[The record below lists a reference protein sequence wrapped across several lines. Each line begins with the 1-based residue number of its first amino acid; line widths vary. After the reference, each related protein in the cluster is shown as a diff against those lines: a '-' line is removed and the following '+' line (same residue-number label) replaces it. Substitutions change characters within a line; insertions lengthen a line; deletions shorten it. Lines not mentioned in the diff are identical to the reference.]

1 MTSSTE
7 RRGSVDDLRLPNAI
21 RPGRNPAGQHGFTL
35 IELLVVI
42 AIIAILA
49 ALLLPVLAATKEKAW
64 RASCASNLRQIGL
77 ATIVYANDSD
87 DYLPQISWH
96 NGPNDPAAATLNPWQ
111 TYEVCRMQG
120 VGASGGNTI
129 VEGPYGLG
137 LLFFCKDIQNPKVF
151 YCPSLLTGEYCY
163 STYTAAGWPW
173 PSIPPGY
180 SYSNPYVRSSYDFY
194 PQSRTTIALED
205 DELSLTVTLPMV
217 KEQSTTFRSP
227 NPGDPAQSPASYPV
241 PMKTT
246 AAAMNKSMSSDM
258 AQSMQAMNHKTG
270 GQPYGVN
277 VLFGDGHVYFIVV
290 GGNNALNSLQPFDPN
305 LWGGSGPG
313 EDPMNFRIIMNAFQ
327 P

>member
-1 MTSSTE
+1 
-7 RRGSVDDLRLPNAI
+7 
-21 RPGRNPAGQHGFTL
+21 L

-77 ATIVYANDSD
+77 ATIVYANDND
-87 DYLPQISWH
+87 DSLPQISWH
-96 NGPNDPAAATLNPWQ
+96 NGPNDPAAATGNPWQ

-120 VGASGGNTI
+120 VGTSGGNTI

-137 LLFFCKDIQNPKVF
+137 LLFFCKDVQNPKVF
-151 YCPSLLTGEYCY
+151 YCPSLLTGEYSY
-163 STYTAAGWPW
+163 GTYTADGWPW

-180 SYSNPYVRSSYDFY
+180 PYPNPYVRSSYDFY

-205 DELSLTVTLPMV
+205 DDLSITVTLPIV
-217 KEQSTTFRSP
+217 KEQSTTFHSP

-246 AAAMNKSMSSDM
+246 AAAMNKSVSTDM
-258 AQSMQAMNHKTG
+258 AQTIQTLNHKTG

-277 VLFGDGHVYFIVV
+277 VLFGDGHVYFVVV
-290 GGNNALNSLQPFDPN
+290 GGNNTPGSLQPFDPN
-305 LWGGSGPG
+305 LWGGTGPG
-313 EDPMNFRIIMNAFQ
+313 ENPMNFRIIMNAFQ

>member
-1 MTSSTE
+1 MTSSTKW
-7 RRGSVDDLRLPNAI
+7 RGYLNDLRLPNAI

-42 AIIAILA
+42 AIIGILA

-64 RASCASNLRQIGL
+64 RAACANNLRQIGL
-77 ATIVYANDSD
+77 ATIVYANDND
-87 DYLPQISWH
+87 DYLPQISWN
-96 NGPNDPAAATLNPWQ
+96 NGPNDPAAATGNPWQ
-111 TYEVCRMQG
+111 TYEVCRIQ
-120 VGASGGNTI
+120 SGNPPQTQI
-129 VEGPYGLG
+129 TQGPYGLG
-137 LLFFCKDIQNPKVF
+137 LLFFGKDIQNPKVF

-163 STYTAAGWPW
+163 TTYSADGYPW
-173 PSIPPGY
+173 PAIPPGY
-180 SYSNPYVRSSYDFY
+180 QYGPNNYVRSSYDFY

-205 DELSLTVTLPMV
+205 DELSITVTLPIV
-217 KEQSTTFRSP
+217 KEQSITF
-227 NPGDPAQSPASYPV
+227 PGQSAANYPA

-246 AAAMNKSMSSDM
+246 AAAMNKSVSSDM
-258 AQSMQAMNHKTG
+258 AQTMQAMNHKTG

-277 VLFGDGHVYFIVV
+277 VLFGDGHVYFVVV